1 MSNLKGLG
9 VALVTPF
16 NEDLSI
22 DFDSLTKLV
31 EYNIANGTDFLVVL
45 GTTAETATLSKA
57 EQAQVIEHIVKV
69 NNKRLPLVLGIGGN
83 NTLAV
88 KEQIEST
95 DLSDFEGVLSVS
107 PYYNKPN
114 QEGIYQHYKMLAS
127 TGKNII
133 IYNVPG
139 RTGQNIDAATT
150 LRLAKDFPN
159 LFMIKEASPNIS
171 QYFDILRK
179 KTAGFSLVS
188 GDDEFTLPVTLA
200 GGDGV
205 ISVIG
210 QAYPKLFSDMIKLAK
225 ESKVKEA
232 YAIHNQLVEL
242 IRLIFAEGNPCGVK
256 TVLAEMGIIKNHLR
270 LPLIKAS
277 ENLQDRIKEFMLL
290 KFLFFL
296 PLFFI
301 TNGKCLAQEQQGQE
315 VTEQEIKETQET
327 LTIEPKQ
334 DSVNLIERLK
344 FRPKELY
351 IPTGLMALGL
361 ISEGKTKQEVHQ
373 WRNKQIPHFRNKFDD
388 YLQFAPH
395 VAVYGFELMGMKPKT
410 DWKNRIAIHA
420 KGHII
425 TLGLAHLMKTLI
437 NNERPN
443 GARMSFPSGHTAYA
457 FSGATILAMEYK
469 DEHPWV
475 PYAAYGSAGVVGI
488 MRIAN
493 NRHYVSDVL
502 FGAGLG
508 ILSMKLAYWTHKYKW
523 NKPKKE
529 KKDPFLGVVY

>member
-139 RTGQNIDAATT
+139 RTGQNIEAATT

-179 KTAGFSLVS
+179 KPAGFSLVS
-188 GDDEFTLPVTLA
+188 GDDEFTLPITLA

-277 ENLQDRIKEFMLL
+277 ENLQDRIKAEM
-290 KFLFFL
+290 K
-296 PLFFI
+296 
-301 TNGKCLAQEQQGQE
+301 
-315 VTEQEIKETQET
+315 
-327 LTIEPKQ
+327 
-334 DSVNLIERLK
+334 NL
-344 FRPKELY
+344 
-351 IPTGLMALGL
+351 
-361 ISEGKTKQEVHQ
+361 Q
-373 WRNKQIPHFRNKFDD
+373 N
-388 YLQFAPH
+388 
-395 VAVYGFELMGMKPKT
+395 
-410 DWKNRIAIHA
+410 
-420 KGHII
+420 
-425 TLGLAHLMKTLI
+425 
-437 NNERPN
+437 
-443 GARMSFPSGHTAYA
+443 
-457 FSGATILAMEYK
+457 
-469 DEHPWV
+469 
-475 PYAAYGSAGVVGI
+475 
-488 MRIAN
+488 
-493 NRHYVSDVL
+493 
-502 FGAGLG
+502 
-508 ILSMKLAYWTHKYKW
+508 
-523 NKPKKE
+523 
-529 KKDPFLGVVY
+529 

>member
-57 EQAQVIEHIVKV
+57 EQVQVIEHIVKV

-95 DLSDFEGVLSVS
+95 DLSDFEGILSVS

-139 RTGQNIDAATT
+139 RTGQNIDATTT

-179 KTAGFSLVS
+179 KTAGFSLIS
-188 GDDEFTLPVTLA
+188 GDDKFTLPVTLA

-225 ESKVKEA
+225 ESKAKEA
-232 YAIHNQLVEL
+232 YTIHNQLVEL

-277 ENLQDRIKEFMLL
+277 ENLQDRIKAEM
-290 KFLFFL
+290 K
-296 PLFFI
+296 
-301 TNGKCLAQEQQGQE
+301 
-315 VTEQEIKETQET
+315 
-327 LTIEPKQ
+327 
-334 DSVNLIERLK
+334 NL
-344 FRPKELY
+344 
-351 IPTGLMALGL
+351 
-361 ISEGKTKQEVHQ
+361 Q
-373 WRNKQIPHFRNKFDD
+373 N
-388 YLQFAPH
+388 
-395 VAVYGFELMGMKPKT
+395 
-410 DWKNRIAIHA
+410 
-420 KGHII
+420 
-425 TLGLAHLMKTLI
+425 
-437 NNERPN
+437 
-443 GARMSFPSGHTAYA
+443 
-457 FSGATILAMEYK
+457 
-469 DEHPWV
+469 
-475 PYAAYGSAGVVGI
+475 
-488 MRIAN
+488 
-493 NRHYVSDVL
+493 
-502 FGAGLG
+502 
-508 ILSMKLAYWTHKYKW
+508 
-523 NKPKKE
+523 
-529 KKDPFLGVVY
+529 

>member
-95 DLSDFEGVLSVS
+95 DLSDFEGILSVS

-139 RTGQNIDAATT
+139 RTGQNIEAATT

-179 KTAGFSLVS
+179 KPAGFSLVS

-256 TVLAEMGIIKNHLR
+256 TVLAEMGIIKNNLR

-277 ENLQDRIKEFMLL
+277 ENLQDRIKAEM
-290 KFLFFL
+290 K
-296 PLFFI
+296 
-301 TNGKCLAQEQQGQE
+301 
-315 VTEQEIKETQET
+315 
-327 LTIEPKQ
+327 
-334 DSVNLIERLK
+334 NL
-344 FRPKELY
+344 
-351 IPTGLMALGL
+351 
-361 ISEGKTKQEVHQ
+361 Q
-373 WRNKQIPHFRNKFDD
+373 N
-388 YLQFAPH
+388 
-395 VAVYGFELMGMKPKT
+395 
-410 DWKNRIAIHA
+410 
-420 KGHII
+420 
-425 TLGLAHLMKTLI
+425 
-437 NNERPN
+437 
-443 GARMSFPSGHTAYA
+443 
-457 FSGATILAMEYK
+457 
-469 DEHPWV
+469 
-475 PYAAYGSAGVVGI
+475 
-488 MRIAN
+488 
-493 NRHYVSDVL
+493 
-502 FGAGLG
+502 
-508 ILSMKLAYWTHKYKW
+508 
-523 NKPKKE
+523 
-529 KKDPFLGVVY
+529 

>member
-139 RTGQNIDAATT
+139 RTGQNIEAATT

-179 KTAGFSLVS
+179 KPAGFSLVS

-232 YAIHNQLVEL
+232 YVIHNQLIEI

-277 ENLQDRIKEFMLL
+277 ENLQDRIKAEM
-290 KFLFFL
+290 K
-296 PLFFI
+296 
-301 TNGKCLAQEQQGQE
+301 
-315 VTEQEIKETQET
+315 
-327 LTIEPKQ
+327 
-334 DSVNLIERLK
+334 NL
-344 FRPKELY
+344 
-351 IPTGLMALGL
+351 
-361 ISEGKTKQEVHQ
+361 
-373 WRNKQIPHFRNKFDD
+373 
-388 YLQFAPH
+388 
-395 VAVYGFELMGMKPKT
+395 
-410 DWKNRIAIHA
+410 
-420 KGHII
+420 
-425 TLGLAHLMKTLI
+425 
-437 NNERPN
+437 
-443 GARMSFPSGHTAYA
+443 
-457 FSGATILAMEYK
+457 
-469 DEHPWV
+469 
-475 PYAAYGSAGVVGI
+475 
-488 MRIAN
+488 
-493 NRHYVSDVL
+493 
-502 FGAGLG
+502 
-508 ILSMKLAYWTHKYKW
+508 
-523 NKPKKE
+523 
-529 KKDPFLGVVY
+529 

>member
-95 DLSDFEGVLSVS
+95 DLSDFEGILSVS

-179 KTAGFSLVS
+179 KPAGFSLVS

-225 ESKVKEA
+225 ENKVKEA
-232 YAIHNQLVEL
+232 YAIHNQLVEI

-277 ENLQDRIKEFMLL
+277 ENLQDRIKAEM
-290 KFLFFL
+290 K
-296 PLFFI
+296 
-301 TNGKCLAQEQQGQE
+301 
-315 VTEQEIKETQET
+315 
-327 LTIEPKQ
+327 
-334 DSVNLIERLK
+334 NL
-344 FRPKELY
+344 
-351 IPTGLMALGL
+351 
-361 ISEGKTKQEVHQ
+361 Q
-373 WRNKQIPHFRNKFDD
+373 N
-388 YLQFAPH
+388 
-395 VAVYGFELMGMKPKT
+395 
-410 DWKNRIAIHA
+410 
-420 KGHII
+420 
-425 TLGLAHLMKTLI
+425 
-437 NNERPN
+437 
-443 GARMSFPSGHTAYA
+443 
-457 FSGATILAMEYK
+457 
-469 DEHPWV
+469 
-475 PYAAYGSAGVVGI
+475 
-488 MRIAN
+488 
-493 NRHYVSDVL
+493 
-502 FGAGLG
+502 
-508 ILSMKLAYWTHKYKW
+508 
-523 NKPKKE
+523 
-529 KKDPFLGVVY
+529 

>member
-1 MSNLKGLG
+1 MSKLKGLG

-57 EQAQVIEHIVKV
+57 EQAQVIEHIIKV

-83 NTLAV
+83 NTLAI

-95 DLSDFEGVLSVS
+95 DLSDFEGILSVS

-159 LFMIKEASPNIS
+159 LFMIKEASPNIG

-179 KTAGFSLVS
+179 KPAGFSLVS

-210 QAYPKLFSDMIKLAK
+210 QAYPKLFSNMIKLAK

-277 ENLQDRIKEFMLL
+277 ENLQDRIKAEM
-290 KFLFFL
+290 K
-296 PLFFI
+296 
-301 TNGKCLAQEQQGQE
+301 
-315 VTEQEIKETQET
+315 
-327 LTIEPKQ
+327 
-334 DSVNLIERLK
+334 NL
-344 FRPKELY
+344 
-351 IPTGLMALGL
+351 
-361 ISEGKTKQEVHQ
+361 
-373 WRNKQIPHFRNKFDD
+373 
-388 YLQFAPH
+388 
-395 VAVYGFELMGMKPKT
+395 
-410 DWKNRIAIHA
+410 
-420 KGHII
+420 
-425 TLGLAHLMKTLI
+425 
-437 NNERPN
+437 
-443 GARMSFPSGHTAYA
+443 
-457 FSGATILAMEYK
+457 
-469 DEHPWV
+469 
-475 PYAAYGSAGVVGI
+475 
-488 MRIAN
+488 
-493 NRHYVSDVL
+493 
-502 FGAGLG
+502 
-508 ILSMKLAYWTHKYKW
+508 
-523 NKPKKE
+523 
-529 KKDPFLGVVY
+529 

>member
-31 EYNIANGTDFLVVL
+31 EYNITNGTDFLVVL

-139 RTGQNIDAATT
+139 RTGQNIEAATT
-150 LRLAKDFPN
+150 LRLTKDFPN

-179 KTAGFSLVS
+179 KTTGFSLVS

-225 ESKVKEA
+225 ENKVKEA

-277 ENLQDRIKEFMLL
+277 ENLQDRIKAEM
-290 KFLFFL
+290 K
-296 PLFFI
+296 
-301 TNGKCLAQEQQGQE
+301 
-315 VTEQEIKETQET
+315 
-327 LTIEPKQ
+327 
-334 DSVNLIERLK
+334 NL
-344 FRPKELY
+344 
-351 IPTGLMALGL
+351 
-361 ISEGKTKQEVHQ
+361 
-373 WRNKQIPHFRNKFDD
+373 
-388 YLQFAPH
+388 
-395 VAVYGFELMGMKPKT
+395 
-410 DWKNRIAIHA
+410 
-420 KGHII
+420 
-425 TLGLAHLMKTLI
+425 
-437 NNERPN
+437 
-443 GARMSFPSGHTAYA
+443 
-457 FSGATILAMEYK
+457 
-469 DEHPWV
+469 
-475 PYAAYGSAGVVGI
+475 
-488 MRIAN
+488 
-493 NRHYVSDVL
+493 
-502 FGAGLG
+502 
-508 ILSMKLAYWTHKYKW
+508 
-523 NKPKKE
+523 
-529 KKDPFLGVVY
+529 

>member
-1 MSNLKGLG
+1 MSKLKGLG

-139 RTGQNIDAATT
+139 RTGQNIEAATT

-179 KTAGFSLVS
+179 KPAGFSLVS

-232 YAIHNQLVEL
+232 YAIHNQLVEI

-277 ENLQDRIKEFMLL
+277 ENLQDRIKAEM
-290 KFLFFL
+290 K
-296 PLFFI
+296 
-301 TNGKCLAQEQQGQE
+301 
-315 VTEQEIKETQET
+315 
-327 LTIEPKQ
+327 
-334 DSVNLIERLK
+334 NL
-344 FRPKELY
+344 
-351 IPTGLMALGL
+351 
-361 ISEGKTKQEVHQ
+361 
-373 WRNKQIPHFRNKFDD
+373 
-388 YLQFAPH
+388 
-395 VAVYGFELMGMKPKT
+395 
-410 DWKNRIAIHA
+410 
-420 KGHII
+420 
-425 TLGLAHLMKTLI
+425 
-437 NNERPN
+437 
-443 GARMSFPSGHTAYA
+443 
-457 FSGATILAMEYK
+457 
-469 DEHPWV
+469 
-475 PYAAYGSAGVVGI
+475 
-488 MRIAN
+488 
-493 NRHYVSDVL
+493 
-502 FGAGLG
+502 
-508 ILSMKLAYWTHKYKW
+508 
-523 NKPKKE
+523 
-529 KKDPFLGVVY
+529 

>member
-1 MSNLKGLG
+1 MSKLKGLG

-277 ENLQDRIKEFMLL
+277 ENLQDRIKAEM
-290 KFLFFL
+290 K
-296 PLFFI
+296 
-301 TNGKCLAQEQQGQE
+301 
-315 VTEQEIKETQET
+315 
-327 LTIEPKQ
+327 
-334 DSVNLIERLK
+334 NL
-344 FRPKELY
+344 
-351 IPTGLMALGL
+351 
-361 ISEGKTKQEVHQ
+361 Q
-373 WRNKQIPHFRNKFDD
+373 N
-388 YLQFAPH
+388 
-395 VAVYGFELMGMKPKT
+395 
-410 DWKNRIAIHA
+410 
-420 KGHII
+420 
-425 TLGLAHLMKTLI
+425 
-437 NNERPN
+437 
-443 GARMSFPSGHTAYA
+443 
-457 FSGATILAMEYK
+457 
-469 DEHPWV
+469 
-475 PYAAYGSAGVVGI
+475 
-488 MRIAN
+488 
-493 NRHYVSDVL
+493 
-502 FGAGLG
+502 
-508 ILSMKLAYWTHKYKW
+508 
-523 NKPKKE
+523 
-529 KKDPFLGVVY
+529 

>member
-107 PYYNKPN
+107 PYYNKPS

-179 KTAGFSLVS
+179 KPAGFSLVS

-210 QAYPKLFSDMIKLAK
+210 QAYPKLFSNMIKLAK

-270 LPLIKAS
+270 LPLIKSS
-277 ENLQDRIKEFMLL
+277 ENLQDRIKAEM
-290 KFLFFL
+290 K
-296 PLFFI
+296 
-301 TNGKCLAQEQQGQE
+301 
-315 VTEQEIKETQET
+315 
-327 LTIEPKQ
+327 
-334 DSVNLIERLK
+334 NL
-344 FRPKELY
+344 
-351 IPTGLMALGL
+351 
-361 ISEGKTKQEVHQ
+361 Q
-373 WRNKQIPHFRNKFDD
+373 N
-388 YLQFAPH
+388 
-395 VAVYGFELMGMKPKT
+395 
-410 DWKNRIAIHA
+410 
-420 KGHII
+420 
-425 TLGLAHLMKTLI
+425 
-437 NNERPN
+437 
-443 GARMSFPSGHTAYA
+443 
-457 FSGATILAMEYK
+457 
-469 DEHPWV
+469 
-475 PYAAYGSAGVVGI
+475 
-488 MRIAN
+488 
-493 NRHYVSDVL
+493 
-502 FGAGLG
+502 
-508 ILSMKLAYWTHKYKW
+508 
-523 NKPKKE
+523 
-529 KKDPFLGVVY
+529 